1 MTTGDVL
8 PAPRE
13 PITIHRAGDQS
24 MVRSWPQESMIYAD
38 LLEMVKAGEV
48 DGLALAQ
55 GTFLTITVDNGSATY
70 RLRPAEKEGVSI
82 PMSLVTV
89 HSLNVA
95 PAQPEPGDSG
105 SPDGPDSQQG
115 DNIITDHGFRA
126 AQDGGQCVTCG
137 YSPASH
143 QSRAVP
149 IVEGEAADA

>member
-1 MTTGDVL
+1 MTSGDVL
-8 PAPRE
+8 PPARE
-13 PITIHRAGDQS
+13 AITIHRAGDQS
-24 MVRSWPQESMIYAD
+24 MVLSWPQESLIYAD
-38 LLEMVKAGEV
+38 LLETIKGGGI
-48 DGLALAQ
+48 DGLELAQ

-70 RLRPAEKEGVSI
+70 RLRPSEQEGVAI

-105 SPDGPDSQQG
+105 SPDGPVSQQG

-143 QSRAVP
+143 QSLAVP
-149 IVEGEAADA
+149 TVEGEAADA